1 MGEVYRARDTRLGR
15 DVALKI
21 VTAAEA
27 DEETL
32 RRFENEARA
41 VSALNHPNI
50 LTVHEFGR
58 EDDRAFLVTELVEGQ
73 SLRQILQNGPLPMRK
88 AIEYGLQIAE
98 GVAAAHD
105 EGIVHRDLKPE
116 NIMITRDDRV
126 KILDFGIAKVAEDVA
141 LDSGR
146 TLGANE
152 TAPGLLLGTTAY
164 MSPEQARGT
173 RVTYFADQ
181 FALGLILYEMATG
194 EAAFRRDTPLA
205 TLSAVLTEDPPEL
218 MAGSMAFRWL
228 VKRLLHK
235 EPDHRY
241 RSMHDVIRELQH
253 ARAALG
259 EHITAAP
266 EPMVD
271 DEREEPRRRLRLR
284 WVIAALSVAG
294 IAFAAWYF
302 QPVRIATEYTPF
314 ATSAGLDITPAWSP
328 DGRTIAWSSEVD
340 GVFQIS
346 TRATDSY
353 QPAQVTSGRQDAL
366 FPFWSPDGARIYYLS
381 GSALWAVGVTG
392 GDPELLLRDVAQAA
406 VAKDG
411 KTFALL
417 RPESFSSGYR
427 IFVGPL
433 DRLTAVSGVIQPWS
447 YLRFAPDGRRLGA
460 WVSLSDG
467 RSEFRVIEDG
477 KTQVKLTS
485 APVTAL
491 ACEFDWIDNSRV
503 VFSDRSGLSL
513 HSHLYLGD
521 LRLNRVEPLS
531 AGTGSEFSPSGFGRQ
546 VAFAAASLDYN
557 IMEVR
562 FDGTMRPLQAST
574 RYEVSPSGQLPNLA
588 WVTDRNGSPELWYRD
603 RPLVTRHSFPNQEQA
618 FLFDTE
624 LSPDGRRIAFR
635 RSGTDDES
643 IWVAAVAGGTPVRLT
658 SERGSVQRGPAWS
671 ADANEIAYF
680 SIENGR
686 FVLMRAR
693 VGGSEKPVVIA
704 ENAGTYPRWSPR
716 GNLIAAIGP
725 VQGLTLIAPD
735 GTGRRTVGT
744 GDWLV
749 HGWSK
754 DGSIVYGVRRGT
766 DRKLEVVSV
775 DAATGAQSVVA
786 AMGSSPAAFTYGAAL
801 GSLPM
806 RGFTLSADGGGFVTS
821 VLRAQ
826 SDVWILKR

>member
-21 VTAAEA
+21 VNSAEA

-58 EDDRAFLVTELVEGQ
+58 EDNRAFLVTELVEGQ
-73 SLRQILQNGPLPMRK
+73 SLRQILQSGPLPMRK
-88 AIEYGLQIAE
+88 VLDYGLQIAE

-141 LDSGR
+141 LDSSR

-173 RVTYFADQ
+173 RVTYFTDQ
-181 FALGLILYEMATG
+181 FALGLILYEMAMG
-194 EAAFRRDTPLA
+194 EPAFRRDTSLA
-205 TLSAVLTEDPPEL
+205 TLSAVLTEEPPEL

-241 RSMHDVIRELQH
+241 RSMHDVLRELHNARTALSDH
-253 ARAALG
+253 ATPTPVMD
-259 EHITAAP
+259 EAP
-266 EPMVD
+266 
-271 DEREEPRRRLRLR
+271 EPRRRWFRL
-284 WVIAALSVAG
+284 WWALAAVAL
-294 IAFAAWYF
+294 AAVAAAVWYF
-302 QPVRIATEYTPF
+302 QPMRMATEFTPF
-314 ATSAGLDITPAWSP
+314 ATSAGVDVTPAWSP
-328 DGRTIAWSSEVD
+328 DGRTVAWSGEVK
-340 GVFQIS
+340 GVLQIF
-346 TRATDSY
+346 TRGTDSY
-353 QPAQVTSGRQDAL
+353 QSAQITSGRDDAL

-381 GSALWAVGVTG
+381 GGALWAVGVTG
-392 GDPELLLRDVAQAA
+392 GDPELLLREVAQAT

-411 KTFALL
+411 RTFAVL
-417 RPESFSSGYR
+417 RPDSFSSGYR
-427 IFVGPL
+427 IFVGSL
-433 DRLTAVSGVIQPWS
+433 DKLEAVSGLVQPWS
-447 YLRFAPDGRRLGA
+447 YLRFAPEGDKLGA

-467 RSEFRVIEDG
+467 RSEFRVIAGG
-477 KTQVKLTS
+477 KSDVKLKS

-491 ACEFDWIDNSRV
+491 AREFAWIDGSRV

-513 HSHLYLGD
+513 HSHLYVGD
-521 LRLNRVEPLS
+521 LRLNKIQPLTS
-531 AGTGSEFSPSGFGRQ
+531 GTGSELSPSAFGRQ
-546 VAFAAASLDYN
+546 VAFAAASLDYD
-557 IMEVR
+557 IVEVR
-562 FDGTMRPLQAST
+562 FDGTLRTLQAST
-574 RYEVSPSGQLPNLA
+574 RFEVSPSGQMPNLA
-588 WVTDRNGSPELWYRD
+588 WVTDRNGSPELWYND
-603 RPLVTRHSFPNQEQA
+603 RPLVTPSSFPTVENA

-624 LSPDGRRIAFR
+624 LSPDGRRVAFR

-643 IWVAAVAGGTPVRLT
+643 IWIATVAGGTPVRLT
-658 SERGSVQRGPAWS
+658 PAGGRIQRGPTWS

-693 VGGSEKPVVIA
+693 VGGTEKPVVIA

-716 GNLIAAIGP
+716 GDLIAAVGP
-725 VQGLTLIAPD
+725 AHGLTLLAPD

-744 GDWLV
+744 GIWLV

-754 DGSIVYGVRRGT
+754 DGTTIFGVRRSS
-766 DRKLEVVSV
+766 DRKMEVVSV
-775 DAATGAQSVVA
+775 EIASGRESVLGS
-786 AMGSSPAAFTYGAAL
+786 MGQYPASFTYGAAL

-806 RGFTLSADGGGFVTS
+806 RGFTMSADGGGFITS
-821 VLRAQ
+821 VLRAE
-826 SDVWILKR
+826 SDIWILKR